1 MTHMG
6 EPNGIE
12 LKILDARIHTWGI
25 PRYQS
30 EMAAAVDLFACIQEP
45 LVLEA
50 QSPAQLVSSGIA
62 LHIGDPAIAAIVV
75 PRSGLGHR
83 TGLVM
88 GNLVG
93 VVDADYTGPVMI
105 SVWNRNAIG
114 SEPIV
119 IRPGDRIAQ
128 MIFVPVLRP
137 RFVVVEEFTRSSVR
151 GDGGFGSTGHALP
164 ASAP

>member
-1 MTHMG
+1 MTHMD
-6 EPNGIE
+6 EPSGIE
-12 LKILDARIHTWGI
+12 MRILDARIHTWGL

-30 EMAAAVDLFACIQEP
+30 EMAAAVDLFACVEEP
-45 LVLEA
+45 LVLEP
-50 QSPAQLVSSGIA
+50 QSPAQLVSSGVA
-62 LHIGDPAIAAIVV
+62 LHIGDPRIAAIVV

-105 SVWNRNAIG
+105 SVWNRNAAG

-119 IRPGDRIAQ
+119 ICPGDRIAQ

-137 RFVVVEEFTRSSVR
+137 RFVVVEEFTRTSAR
-151 GDGGFGSTGHALP
+151 GEGGFGSTGRALP